1 VYSYRDCST
10 KGTQLSSSIKKGPV
24 FDTLFAN
31 QQIALRE
38 FFIYFF
44 KKFSFSEQKGTRM
57 QNAPPY
63 GAKRRLRVDLSAA
76 TIGTPKD
83 PQPLPYLYYGVII
96 PAYSSPPSHEYTGLA
111 IVPGKDWV
119 KDYLLYSLLSFSL
132 VYLRVL

>member
-1 VYSYRDCST
+1 MGPFLFLK
-10 KGTQLSSSIKKGPV
+10 KGTLIA
-24 FDTLFAN
+24 TL
-31 QQIALRE
+31 QIALRE

-44 KKFSFSEQKGTRM
+44 KKFSYSEQKGTRM

-83 PQPLPYLYYGVII
+83 PQPLPYLYYRVFI
-96 PAYSSPPSHEYTGLA
+96 PAYSAPPSHEYIHRAGGL
-111 IVPGKDWV
+111 GNDWV
-119 KDYLLYSLLSFSL
+119 KLIAIYSLLSFSL